1 MASRRISDAE
11 RPARSAR
18 PPATP
23 VEIKPPSKPPAAP
36 EKKPARRAAAKT
48 KSAAGTQGVVGA
60 TPVPAVSAD
69 ERRGL
74 IARAAYLRGQSR
86 GFPPG
91 GEAEDWLAAEKEVDA
106 LLSGGYRADQ

>member
-1 MASRRISDAE
+1 MPSRN
-11 RPARSAR
+11 

-23 VEIKPPSKPPAAP
+23 VKPAAP
-36 EKKPARRAAAKT
+36 VKKPVKRRAKT
-48 KSAAGTQGVVGA
+48 ATGADATQGVVAA
-60 TPVPAVSAD
+60 TPVPSVSAD

-74 IARAAYLRGQSR
+74 IARAAYLRGERR

>member
-1 MASRRISDAE
+1 MASRRMPDAE
-11 RPARSAR
+11 QPARSAR

-23 VEIKPPSKPPAAP
+23 VAVKPASKTPAAPVKKPAKPPAVKAAVGTR
-36 EKKPARRAAAKT
+36 KKAA
-48 KSAAGTQGVVGA
+48 SAAT
-60 TPVPAVSAD
+60 VPAVSAD
-69 ERRGL
+69 ERRAM

-91 GEAEDWLAAEKEVDA
+91 GEAEDWLAAEKEVDT